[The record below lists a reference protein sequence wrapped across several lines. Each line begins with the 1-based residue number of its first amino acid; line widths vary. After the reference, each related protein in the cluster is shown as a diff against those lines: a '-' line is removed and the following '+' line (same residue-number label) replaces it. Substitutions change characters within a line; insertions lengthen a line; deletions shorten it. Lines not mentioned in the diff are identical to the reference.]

1 MCEVILQSG
10 NVRLQHPSVSPGC
23 VRQVWWC
30 LMISLTTYPHPRDAL
45 QLGLRQI
52 SNNHRGVSG
61 PTEQHFI
68 MRGVLCFKALCVHVR
83 RDRTRGLHSVEITIN
98 KFMKRKKKKN
108 PKTEELS
115 SSCWPQRWSILCQST
130 LEGLSTPGPSSPPPQ
145 PYGPWSPSPPLQ
157 LAETRTGDEDCAL
170 FWRLREAVKDGE
182 ALVYVARTK
191 LGHKKRICNNM
202 PTNLQRNP
210 VRCRR
215 SWPQG
220 QVTLEPFVYP
230 LSQPETCV
238 LEMEAC

>member
-98 KFMKRKKKKN
+98 KFMKRKKKKKKN
-108 PKTEELS
+108 EKRIKQQLLTSEMEYTLS
-115 SSCWPQRWSILCQST
+115 IHSWGALNSGSQLTTTPTIWPLVSITTSPTRRNTYGGRGLRTVLEAAGSGQRRRGFGLCSKDK
-130 LEGLSTPGPSSPPPQ
+130 
-145 PYGPWSPSPPLQ
+145 
-157 LAETRTGDEDCAL
+157 TRTQ
-170 FWRLREAVKDGE
+170 EAD
-182 ALVYVARTK
+182 L
-191 LGHKKRICNNM
+191 
-202 PTNLQRNP
+202 
-210 VRCRR
+210 
-215 SWPQG
+215 
-220 QVTLEPFVYP
+220 
-230 LSQPETCV
+230 
-238 LEMEAC
+238 